1 MTVKASH
8 ILAAGFV
15 AIAGMATQALL
26 NDKPAASTSVETA
39 SVETAEA
46 LSPSK
51 AFAEKTELP
60 FHLGQNSYSTEM
72 LAHFLTW
79 ETPQFKHMKLE
90 TDKDGYT
97 VNGMSSKEV
106 YTIDLYVQ
114 QAQIWPFS
122 DRHRVY
128 ANKCTVADGD
138 VTSEITF
145 AYIDRSERVDRASRA
160 NDDVALAILSDRQCQ
175 RLSREGHLD
184 AFKELA
190 MGRAAAE

>member
-15 AIAGMATQALL
+15 AIAGMAAQALL
-26 NDKPAASTSVETA
+26 NDKPATPTSVEAA
-39 SVETAEA
+39 SAAAPEVF
-46 LSPSK
+46 SPSK
-51 AFAEKTELP
+51 AFAEKAELP

-79 ETPQFKHMKLE
+79 EAPQFKHMKLE
-90 TDKDGYT
+90 KNEAAYT
-97 VNGMSSKEV
+97 VNGKSGKEV

-114 QAQIWPFS
+114 QAQVWPFS

-128 ANKCTVADGD
+128 ANKCTVSDGD

-145 AYIDRSERVDRASRA
+145 ALLDKAERFDRASSA
-160 NDDVALAILSDRQCQ
+160 NDEVALAILSDRQCQ
-175 RLSREGHLD
+175 RLSRDGHLE